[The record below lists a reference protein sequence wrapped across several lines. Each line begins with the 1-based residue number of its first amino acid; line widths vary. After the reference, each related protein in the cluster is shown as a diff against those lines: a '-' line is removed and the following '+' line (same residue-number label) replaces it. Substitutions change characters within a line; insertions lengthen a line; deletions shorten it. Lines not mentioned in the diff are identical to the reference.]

1 MSGGTDL
8 AAALVHGDADAVA
21 AALARDP
28 ELVTR
33 EVPGTGRR
41 TGLVRHTEL
50 SYAPS
55 RPVRVAVRSRGG
67 RVEIDDVGGA
77 VAMAGRPR
85 GWREAAERAVAALGW
100 NVTRD
105 GVVFVQAAADRDVDD
120 LVRRTA
126 EASLAVRDAIL
137 ALEDNG

>member
-1 MSGGTDL
+1 
-8 AAALVHGDADAVA
+8 
-21 AALARDP
+21 
-28 ELVTR
+28 
-33 EVPGTGRR
+33 
-41 TGLVRHTEL
+41 
-50 SYAPS
+50 
-55 RPVRVAVRSRGG
+55 
-67 RVEIDDVGGA
+67 DVGGA

>member
-50 SYAPS
+50 AYAPS